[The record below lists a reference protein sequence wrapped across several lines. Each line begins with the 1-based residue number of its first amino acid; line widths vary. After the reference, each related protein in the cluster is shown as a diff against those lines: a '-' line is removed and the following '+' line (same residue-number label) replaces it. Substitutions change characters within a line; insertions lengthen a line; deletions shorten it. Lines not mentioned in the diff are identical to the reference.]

1 VRRRTAEHT
10 SAARLLSL
18 YAAISLVPVV
28 LLGLVLA
35 FNYRA
40 EARQRGIAEG
50 RSEAILVAK
59 TAVEPQLTGTPLSEG
74 VHGKQLAAMRALTKR
89 AIGDGNVL
97 RLRLRDLQGN
107 VVFSDDGSG
116 YKTAPED
123 EALDAAHGQVVAR
136 LTHLNADS
144 DDSGPI
150 GPAAVE
156 VYVPLTAGADEHR
169 VGVLEIYL
177 PYAPINADV
186 TAGLHTLYLDLGVGL
201 ALLYVVLFVIS
212 FSVSRRLRHQLRVNT
227 YLAETDPLTD
237 LPNRTA
243 FHRRVEAA
251 CEVAQSTGGSVAIAI
266 IDLDRFKEVNDTLGH
281 HNGDQLLSTLAR
293 RLSQFVRAQ
302 DSVARMGGDE
312 FGVILQNVATPE
324 PVLWRM
330 RSVIEHEV
338 AVAGLPLSI
347 DSSIGYVVVPEHGT
361 DVDELLRLADV
372 ALYVAKAQK
381 SGVVRYDPVQNHYDP
396 AKLALMGEL
405 RQAIESGHLVLH
417 YQPKMSVADG
427 RVVSVEALVR
437 WQHPRRGLI
446 YPDHFVPLAEQT
458 DLIERL
464 TGWVLARALTD
475 LRGFAHAVPELTM
488 AVNISARN
496 LSRPGFAERIGQTLA
511 QAGAP
516 PDRLE
521 LELTETALLTDPTRA
536 EAVLRE
542 VSRLGVRISIDDFGK
557 GQTSLGYLSTLPVD
571 ELKIDRSFI
580 TDMLINRGHAAIVR
594 SVIELAHN
602 LDLLVV
608 AEGVESVEVLGEL
621 RGLHCDLAQGY
632 LYAKPMPARHLLAW
646 ITTVMPRPEAVTR
659 N

>member
-1 VRRRTAEHT
+1 MGQRKAGHT
-10 SAARLLSL
+10 SVGRLLSL

-35 FNYRA
+35 LNYQA
-40 EARQRGIAEG
+40 EARQRGLAEG
-50 RSEAILVAK
+50 RSEAISVAK
-59 TAVEPQLTGTPLSEG
+59 TAVEPALTGARLSKG
-74 VHGKQLAAMRALTKR
+74 LHGEQLATMRALARR
-89 AIGDGNVL
+89 AVGDGDVL
-97 RLRLRDLQGN
+97 RLRLRDLQGT
-107 VVFSDDGSG
+107 VVFSDDGTGFGS
-116 YKTAPED
+116 KPED
-123 EALDAAHGQVVAR
+123 QALAAARGAVVAR

-150 GPAAVE
+150 GPSAVE
-156 VYVPLTAGADEHR
+156 VYVPLTAGSDEHR

-177 PYAPINADV
+177 PYAPISADV
-186 TAGLHTLYLDLGVGL
+186 GAGLHHLYLDLGVGL
-201 ALLYVVLFVIS
+201 ALLYVALFLIS
-212 FSVSRRLRHQLRVNT
+212 FSVSRRLRHQLQVNT
-227 YLAETDPLTD
+227 HLAETDPLTD

-251 CEVAQSTGGSVAIAI
+251 CEAAQRTGGSVAIAI
-266 IDLDRFKEVNDTLGH
+266 VDLDRFKEVNDTLGH
-281 HNGDQLLSTLAR
+281 HNGDQLLSALAH
-293 RLSQFVRAQ
+293 RLAQFVRAQ
-302 DSVARMGGDE
+302 DSVARLGGDE

-324 PVLWRM
+324 PVFWRM

-361 DVDELLRLADV
+361 HVDELLRLADV
-372 ALYVAKAQK
+372 ALYVAKARK

-405 RQAIESGHLVLH
+405 RQAIEAGQLVLH

-516 PDRLE
+516 ADRLE
-521 LELTETALLTDPTRA
+521 LELTETALLADPDRA
-536 EAVLRE
+536 AAVLLQ
-542 VSRLGVRISIDDFGK
+542 VSQLGVRVSIDDFGK
-557 GQTSLGYLSTLPVD
+557 GQTSLGYLSTLPID

-580 TDMLINRGHAAIVR
+580 MDMLSNRGHAAIVR
-594 SVIELAHN
+594 SVVELGHN
-602 LDLLVV
+602 LDLQVV

-646 ITTVMPRPEAVTR
+646 ITTVMPRPEVLTR